1 MLKEYLGNNTTQ
13 YVLTSG
19 SEVILTD
26 DELNELIENSQL
38 VEDLLDQIEDLE
50 SDVKCL
56 QRDVGNNK
64 EEIDSLNEEI
74 AKLEKQIWLHSVNY

>member
-38 VEDLLDQIEDLE
+38 VEDLKDQIEELE
-50 SDVKCL
+50 SDVSCL
-56 QRDVGNNK
+56 QQDIDNNK

-74 AKLEKQIWLHSVNY
+74 TKLEKQI

>member
-1 MLKEYLGNNTTQ
+1 MIKEYLGSEITK
-13 YVLTSG
+13 YILTSG

-26 DELNELIENSQL
+26 DELNELIENSPL
-38 VEDLLDQIEDLE
+38 VEDLLDQIENLE

-74 AKLEKQIWLHSVNY
+74 AKLEKQI

>member
-1 MLKEYLGNNTTQ
+1 MLKEYLYNNTYKYT
-13 YVLTSG
+13 LTSG
-19 SEVILTD
+19 SEVTLTD
-26 DELNELIENSQL
+26 DELNELIENSEL
-38 VEDLLDQIEDLE
+38 VEDLKDQIENLE

-56 QRDVGNNK
+56 QRDVSNNK

>member
-1 MLKEYLGNNTTQ
+1 MLKEYLGDNTIKYT
-13 YVLTSG
+13 LTSG
-19 SEVILTD
+19 SEIILTD
-26 DELNELIENSQL
+26 DELNELIEESQL

-56 QRDVGNNK
+56 QEDVDNNK

-74 AKLEKQIWLHSVNY
+74 VKLEKQI

>member
-1 MLKEYLGNNTTQ
+1 MLKEYLGDNTTK
-13 YVLTSG
+13 YTLTSG

-26 DELNELIENSQL
+26 DELNELIENSTL
-38 VEDLLDQIEDLE
+38 VEDLLDQIENLE

-56 QRDVGNNK
+56 QEDVDNNK

-74 AKLEKQIWLHSVNY
+74 CKLEKQI